1 MDDIRRSFNE
11 FLLNKARS
19 ATAYAATTEVLVN
32 SLSHVE
38 NILLPGETGLNT
50 AMTDF
55 FNSMHEVAA
64 APADRAARTL
74 FIQAGERMAESF
86 RQTSSMITSNRT
98 ALPSRLMTV

>member
-38 NILLPGETGLNT
+38 NILLPGESLNT

-74 FIQAGERMAESF
+74 FIQVTGWLKASARRHLYHPRTERHYPAD
-86 RQTSSMITSNRT
+86 
-98 ALPSRLMTV
+98 

>member
-55 FNSMHEVAA
+55 FNSMHEL
-64 APADRAARTL
+64 PPP
-74 FIQAGERMAESF
+74 
-86 RQTSSMITSNRT
+86 RQTV
-98 ALPSRLMTV
+98 LPAPCLFRPVKGWPKASARRHR